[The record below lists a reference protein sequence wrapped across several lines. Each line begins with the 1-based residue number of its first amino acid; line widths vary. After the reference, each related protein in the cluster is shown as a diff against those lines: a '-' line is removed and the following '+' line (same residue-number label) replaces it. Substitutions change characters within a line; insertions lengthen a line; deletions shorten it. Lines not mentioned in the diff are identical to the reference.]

1 MCDCDL
7 SERCECF
14 LIIIFGL
21 GLTGRWGSSLV
32 IGLILLSKNYD
43 NEILLLTIFAI
54 ICNLVLICAFVFV
67 CFSAKYKKKSNDGYL
82 YQSVFEE
89 EEEKEKKYKFCV
101 KLEIIFIIISYI
113 FSIGI
118 IVEYIRFS
126 KGYRSLDEN
135 TTDVL
140 TTHIISFIADI
151 LSAGILACNYCSKK

>member
-14 LIIIFGL
+14 LFIIFGL
-21 GLTGRWGSSLV
+21 GVTGRWGSSLA
-32 IGLILLSKNYD
+32 IGLFLLSKKIY
-43 NEILLLTIFAI
+43 ILSIFAI
-54 ICNLVLICAFVFV
+54 ICNLVLNCAFVFG

-126 KGYRSLDEN
+126 KGYRSLDDN
-135 TTDVL
+135 ATDGL

>member
-14 LIIIFGL
+14 LSIIFGL
-21 GLTGRWGSSLV
+21 GVTGRWGSSLA
-32 IGLILLSKNYD
+32 IGLILLSKKIY
-43 NEILLLTIFAI
+43 ILSIFAI
-54 ICNLVLICAFVFV
+54 ICNLVLNCAFVFG

-82 YQSVFEE
+82 YQSVY
-89 EEEKEKKYKFCV
+89 EEEKEKEKKYQFCV
-101 KLEIIFIIISYI
+101 KLVIMFVVISYI
-113 FSIGI
+113 SSIGI

-151 LSAGILACNYCSKK
+151 LSSGILACNYCSKK

>member
-21 GLTGRWGSSLV
+21 GVTGRWGSSLA
-32 IGLILLSKNYD
+32 IGLILLSKKIY
-43 NEILLLTIFAI
+43 ILSIFAI
-54 ICNLVLICAFVFV
+54 ICNLVLICAFVFG

-89 EEEKEKKYKFCV
+89 EKEKKYQFCV

-135 TTDVL
+135 TTDGI
-140 TTHIISFIADI
+140 TINIISFIADI
-151 LSAGILACNYCSKK
+151 LSADILACNYCSKK